1 MTDPDPA
8 DRSVPDVAAAR
19 DHVLDEVVRFAR
31 SLRHAGVEVP
41 ANAAT
46 EATRALATVGF
57 DRARARAAL
66 RATLVTQARDIERF
80 EELFPTF
87 WRRLT
92 EGLDPERESTPA
104 PDTAEP
110 ESGLPPMAA
119 SATPDATAGGDPAD
133 VGEGGTERVR
143 TEVTAADPGEEPDE
157 EAPESTA
164 AYSPAGRST
173 AVQADETILVPAGG
187 VEDAVGD
194 LTGALARLQGR
205 RWGRSG
211 DERIAT
217 RRALRESLATG
228 GALLD
233 VPRTER
239 ARTDVTATFL
249 VDVSQSVLDTVD
261 RGFLLEFLRTVSGQ
275 WRSVRIFFFD
285 TSAREVTDQFDA
297 ESVEAAASA
306 LERAE
311 AEWGGG
317 TRIGN
322 AITTVRDRHPDAV
335 DRETVVFVVSDGLE
349 VGEIDDLET
358 GMAWLSRLSP
368 AVLWLNPLA
377 AGAEYEPVCRGM
389 AAALP
394 YVDGLFAFAGPDDV
408 TELARQLSLYGTGR
422 AIGYEQDPRRA

>member
-1 MTDPDPA
+1 MTDIPDF
-8 DRSVPDVAAAR
+8 AAAR
-19 DHVLDEVVRFAR
+19 DHVVDEVVRFSR

-57 DRARARAAL
+57 EKSRARAAL
-66 RATLVTQARDIERF
+66 RATLVTQARDVETF
-80 EELFPTF
+80 DDLFPKF
-87 WRRLT
+87 WQRLT
-92 EGLDPERESTPA
+92 DGLSPADDDADEPDTAQPEDNVPPMGDTPA
-104 PDTAEP
+104 PGDSKGNPGTV
-110 ESGLPPMAA
+110 
-119 SATPDATAGGDPAD
+119 DAD
-133 VGEGGTERVR
+133 GTERVR
-143 TEVTAADPGEEPDE
+143 TEVTAAGGDDGDIDGESGGET
-157 EAPESTA
+157 TA

-173 AVQADETILVPAGG
+173 AVQADEGILLPARGLDG
-187 VEDAVGD
+187 AVED
-194 LTGALARLQGR
+194 LSGAIARLRGR
-205 RWGRSG
+205 RWGRQG
-211 DERIAT
+211 DARVAT

-261 RGFLLEFLRTVSGQ
+261 RGFLLEFLRTVHRR

-285 TSAREVTDQFDA
+285 TSVREVTDQFDA
-297 ESVEAAASA
+297 ESVGAAATA

-311 AEWGGG
+311 TEWGGG

-322 AITTVRDRHPDAV
+322 AITTVRERHPDAV
-335 DRETVVFVVSDGLE
+335 DRESVVFVVSDGLE
-349 VGEIDDLET
+349 VGEIDDLED

-377 AGAEYEPVCRGM
+377 AGEEYEPACRGM

-394 YVDGLFAFAGPDDV
+394 YVDGLFAFSGADDV
-408 TELARQLSLYGTGR
+408 AELARQLSMYGTGR